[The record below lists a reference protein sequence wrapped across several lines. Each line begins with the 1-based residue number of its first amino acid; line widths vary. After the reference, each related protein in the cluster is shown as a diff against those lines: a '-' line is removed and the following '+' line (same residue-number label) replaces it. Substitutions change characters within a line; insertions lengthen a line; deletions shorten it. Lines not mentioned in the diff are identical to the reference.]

1 MMIAT
6 DDASETAPGPTGT
19 LTIECSPG
27 PVDAGGTLTL
37 AASVTT
43 EPPADLR
50 DGTLVLRDAAGATLC
65 TAAFTEF
72 DGLTSGTGPF
82 TVPAPT
88 APGRYAWVA
97 TAPLDEDGEAVLE
110 AAFEVEVRAHAMSLL
125 VWDVPATVVA
135 GERFRFKVGS
145 KCSSGCALGG
155 AAVEI
160 HDADGATLATEA
172 LSAEPWPKTALY
184 AAEVEVE
191 APAAAGLFRWQ
202 AREAASDAAPAHAEG
217 VAAFTVRVVPQP
229 DFMVTVEAIDR
240 QKRTPVRGAQVVMH
254 PYRAVTDAQGLAEV
268 RVPKGDYT
276 MFVSGPRCFPYRV
289 PITVEGDM
297 RTTTELVVEP
307 PIERN

>member
-6 DDASETAPGPTGT
+6 DDVSETASGPTGT

-27 PVDAGGTLTL
+27 PVDAGGILTL
-37 AASVTT
+37 AAAVTT
-43 EPPADLR
+43 MPPADLR
-50 DGTLVLRDAAGATLC
+50 DGALVLSDAAGATLC
-65 TAAFTEF
+65 TAAFTAF
-72 DGLTSGTGPF
+72 DGLTSATGPF
-82 TVPAPT
+82 TVPAPM

-97 TAPLDEDGEAVLE
+97 TAPLDADGAAELE

-155 AAVEI
+155 ETVEI
-160 HDADGATLATEA
+160 HDAEGATVATVA
-172 LSAEPWPKTALY
+172 LGEEPWPKTALY
-184 AAEVEVE
+184 AAEIEVE
-191 APAAAGLFRWQ
+191 APAEEGLFRWQ
-202 AREAASDAAPAHAEG
+202 AREAASDAVPAHAEG
-217 VAAFTVRVVPQP
+217 VAAFSVRVVPQP
-229 DFMVTVEAIDR
+229 EFVVTVEAIDR

-297 RTTTELVVEP
+297 RTTTELVIEP